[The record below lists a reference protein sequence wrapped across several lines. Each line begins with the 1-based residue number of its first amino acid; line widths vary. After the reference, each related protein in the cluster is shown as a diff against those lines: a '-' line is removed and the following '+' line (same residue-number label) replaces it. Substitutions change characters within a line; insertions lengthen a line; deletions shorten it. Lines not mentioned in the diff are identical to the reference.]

1 MTDGLEV
8 MLLAAVSASSF
19 AATGIVRRRALSYR
33 HLDEPGPRSSHA
45 TPTPNS
51 GGVALVAVYLSAIA
65 LLRVVDAMAAGP
77 FIALFGGGAAVAA
90 VGLWDDRSPVSAWVR
105 VGVHIA
111 ACGWAIYWL
120 GGIPAL
126 PLGDISVEMGPAGF
140 VVGVIAS
147 AWLLNLYNFM
157 DGIDGLAAI
166 EAITVLA
173 GACLIIAAG
182 DPHASFLCLGLLAAA
197 AFGFLPWNWP
207 PARIF
212 MGDIGSGFLGF
223 GLAVLA
229 IDTAGAGALSIWS
242 WIILMGVF
250 IVDATVT
257 LVRRMIS
264 GQQWYLAHRSHA
276 YQHAAVR
283 CGSHQP
289 VTLAVLAID
298 VVWLLPLA
306 WYVNNHPDEGV
317 VVVGLALA
325 PLIMLALVLDAGR
338 GG

>member
-8 MLLAAVSASSF
+8 LLLAAVSASSF
-19 AATGIVRRRALSYR
+19 AATGIVRRRALSHQ
-33 HLDEPGPRSSHA
+33 HLDTPGPRSSHA
-45 TPTPNS
+45 VPTPNS
-51 GGVALVAVYLSAIA
+51 GGVAFVAVYLSTIA
-65 LLRVVDAMAAGP
+65 LLRVVDAMSAAP

-90 VGLWDDRSPVSAWVR
+90 VGLWDDRSPVSARVR
-105 VGVHIA
+105 IGVHIA
-111 ACGWAIYWL
+111 ACGWAMYWL
-120 GGIPAL
+120 GGITAL
-126 PLGDISVEMGPAGF
+126 PLGDISLDMGPGGIA
-140 VVGVIAS
+140 VGVIAS

-166 EAITVLA
+166 EAIAVLA
-173 GACLIIAAG
+173 GACFIITAG
-182 DPHASFLCLGLLAAA
+182 DPHASFLCLALLAAA
-197 AFGFLPWNWP
+197 ALGFLPWNWP

-229 IDTAGAGALSIWS
+229 IHTANTGALSIWS
-242 WIILMGVF
+242 WIILLGVF

-257 LVRRMIS
+257 LLRRMIS
-264 GQQWYLAHRSHA
+264 GQRWYLAHRSHA
-276 YQHAAVR
+276 YQHAAMR

-306 WYVNNHPDEGV
+306 CYVNNHPEKGV
-317 VVVGLALA
+317 VVAGLALA
-325 PLIMLALVLDAGR
+325 PLILLALALDAGR